1 MPRFHLGILLL
12 RNNNKMAIVIYSVL
26 HCIQHFSTAISRGAE
41 SNSLH
46 IGKLD
51 EHATKTGIS
60 TTKNIFGRKEGI

>member
-1 MPRFHLGILLL
+1 M
-12 RNNNKMAIVIYSVL
+12 YSVL
-26 HCIQHFSTAISRGAE
+26 QYVQYLSTAISRGAE

-60 TTKNIFGRKEGI
+60 TTKKIFGRKDGI

>member
-1 MPRFHLGILLL
+1 
-12 RNNNKMAIVIYSVL
+12 MAIVVYSVL

-60 TTKNIFGRKEGI
+60 TTKKIFGRKDGI